1 MYTWLK
7 HIVSALFAL
16 AAMSLFASC
25 DKTDGFGYDIV
36 YNGFGEISR
45 LAPNGYFEITRDDG
59 TLLRVVEYGGTC
71 RPTLGE
77 RVFFK
82 YNILPGAGNY
92 ESSYSSDE
100 RTVLDVKVIV
110 FNTLYSAPI
119 VRKSDLL
126 EDEGRDKTIGDD
138 PIRIVNAAF
147 SGHYLNIGFEYFR
160 VPEGTPHRINLVWDN
175 TRPATDSVYLELR
188 HNAMGETEAA
198 GVPLVSETGLASFR
212 LTDLVPEGAESINIR
227 LRYNLDCNNDGYTQA
242 NRYITGTFH
251 LNAAH
256 NTYIAGD
263 ELFLPENTTTFIRQ
277 VSLFGR
283 EGITHVL
290 RKRYPL
296 SFFLYGPLFCALF
309 PSLHQE
315 LSSAL
320 PPFLPPRNGLPP
332 FR

>member
-1 MYTWLK
+1 
-7 HIVSALFAL
+7 
-16 AAMSLFASC
+16 MSLFASC
-25 DKTDGFGYDIV
+25 DKADGFGYDIV

-92 ESSYSSDE
+92 ESCYSSDE

-160 VPEGTPHRINLVWDN
+160 IPEGTPHRINLVWDN

-263 ELFLPENTTTFIRQ
+263 ELFLPENTTTFIR
-277 VSLFGR
+277 
-283 EGITHVL
+283 
-290 RKRYPL
+290 
-296 SFFLYGPLFCALF
+296 
-309 PSLHQE
+309 
-315 LSSAL
+315 
-320 PPFLPPRNGLPP
+320 
-332 FR
+332 

>member
-160 VPEGTPHRINLVWDN
+160 IPEGTPHRINLVWDN

-263 ELFLPENTTTFIRQ
+263 ELFLPENTTTFIR
-277 VSLFGR
+277 
-283 EGITHVL
+283 
-290 RKRYPL
+290 
-296 SFFLYGPLFCALF
+296 
-309 PSLHQE
+309 
-315 LSSAL
+315 
-320 PPFLPPRNGLPP
+320 
-332 FR
+332 